1 MNFIIFCSLISFLG
15 TLIVMPTVIK
25 LAIKK
30 RLLTEGGGRNSHNGF
45 TPNIGGI
52 AITFGLLLS
61 NLFVLAYYLEQN
73 RTIIVDVDSVY
84 LLRSYLIITGSCILL
99 FIVGLAD
106 DLTSLSSRFRF
117 LVQLII
123 SFVLCYYGDV
133 RVESLN
139 GLFGIYELPYFVSL
153 VFSMIVAIFIINSFN
168 LTDGLDSLATTLGI
182 YILSSF
188 AVLFIMNN
196 NMYHAS
202 FALAGVC
209 SLLAFWF
216 YNRPPAKIFMG
227 DCGSLIIGF
236 IIAYCAIKLCNKPI
250 DFSGTINPVFIL
262 CILAYPSVDTLR
274 VFIVRILS
282 GKSPF
287 SADRNHIHHLLV
299 DKDFSHGWAAFFA
312 VSYPIILSSICFLIR
327 DHVTLSFIVMISLA
341 ILFIVLPMATFA
353 RSTTKKFLSFFK

>member
-1 MNFIIFCSLISFLG
+1 MNLILFSSLISFLG
-15 TLIVMPTVIK
+15 SLIVMPTVIK

-30 RLLTEGGGRNSHNGF
+30 RLLTAGGGRNSHEGF

-52 AITFGLLLS
+52 AIVFGLLLS
-61 NLFVLAYYLEQN
+61 NLFVLVYYLEQN
-73 RTIIVDVDSVY
+73 RTIIVDIDSVY
-84 LLRSYLIITGSCILL
+84 LLRSYLIITVSCILL

-123 SFVLCYYGDV
+123 AFIICYFGDV
-133 RVESLN
+133 RIESLS
-139 GLFGIYELPYFVSL
+139 GLFGIYELSYFVSL
-153 VFSMIVAIFIINSFN
+153 VFSIIVAIFIINSFN

-182 YILSSF
+182 CILSSF

-202 FALAGVC
+202 LALAGVC

-227 DCGSLIIGF
+227 DCGSLVIGF
-236 IIAYCAIKLCNKPI
+236 IIAYCAIKLCNIPI
-250 DFSGTINPVFIL
+250 DNSGTINPVFIL
-262 CILAYPSVDTLR
+262 CILAYPSIDTIR
-274 VFIVRILS
+274 VFLVRIFS

-287 SADRNHIHHLLV
+287 LADRNHIHHLLV
-299 DKDFSHGWAAFFA
+299 DKDFSHGWASFFT
-312 VSYPIILSSICFLIR
+312 VSYSIILSLICWFIR
-327 DHVTLSFIVMISLA
+327 DHITLSFIMMLSLA
-341 ILFIVLPMATFA
+341 ILFIVLPMASFA
-353 RSTTKKFLSFFK
+353 RSTTKKLLSFFK

>member
-1 MNFIIFCSLISFLG
+1 MNFIIFITSLISFLG

-30 RLLTEGGGRNSHNGF
+30 RLLTEGGGRNSHMMDLLQ
-45 TPNIGGI
+45 TLVVV

-133 RVESLN
+133 RIESLN

-153 VFSMIVAIFIINSFN
+153 VFSMIVTIFIINSFN

-250 DFSGTINPVFIL
+250 DFSGNINPVFISMYISL
-262 CILAYPSVDTLR
+262 
-274 VFIVRILS
+274 
-282 GKSPF
+282 PF
-287 SADRNHIHHLLV
+287 SRYI
-299 DKDFSHGWAAFFA
+299 
-312 VSYPIILSSICFLIR
+312 
-327 DHVTLSFIVMISLA
+327 
-341 ILFIVLPMATFA
+341 
-353 RSTTKKFLSFFK
+353 

>member
-1 MNFIIFCSLISFLG
+1 MNFILITSLISFLG

-45 TPNIGGI
+45 TPNIGGL
-52 AITFGLLLS
+52 AIFFGLLLS
-61 NLFVLAYYLEQN
+61 NLFVLAYYLEQD
-73 RTIIVDVDSVY
+73 RTIIIDADSVY
-84 LLRSYLIITGSCILL
+84 LLRSYLIITVSCILL

-106 DLTSLSSRFRF
+106 DLTSLSYRFRF

-123 SFVLCYYGDV
+123 TFVLTYYGDV
-133 RVESLN
+133 RIESLN

-153 VFSMIVAIFIINSFN
+153 FFSMIVAIFIINSFN
-168 LTDGLDSLATTLGI
+168 LTDGLDALATTLGVC
-182 YILSSF
+182 ILSSF
-188 AVLFIMNN
+188 AVLFIMDNDF
-196 NMYHAS
+196 YHA
-202 FALAGVC
+202 ALTLSGVC

-227 DCGSLIIGF
+227 DCGSLVIGF
-236 IIAYCAIKLCNKPI
+236 IIAYCAIKLCNTPI
-250 DFSGTINPVFIL
+250 DSSGTINPVFIL

-274 VFIVRILS
+274 VFIVRVLS

-299 DKDFSHGWAAFFA
+299 DKDFSHAWAAFFA
-312 VSYPIILSSICFLIR
+312 VSYSIILSSICWLIR
-327 DHVTLSFIVMISLA
+327 DHVTLSFIVMLSLA
-341 ILFIVLPMATFA
+341 ILFIVLPMASFT
-353 RSTTKKFLSFFK
+353 RSTTKKFLSLFQ

>member
-1 MNFIIFCSLISFLG
+1 MNLIILTSLISFLG

-61 NLFVLAYYLEQN
+61 NLFVLIYYLEQN
-73 RTIIVDVDSVY
+73 RTSTIDTDSVY
-84 LLRSYLIITGSCILL
+84 LLRSYLIITVSCILL

-123 SFVLCYYGDV
+123 SFVLSYYGDV
-133 RVESLN
+133 RIESLN

-153 VFSMIVAIFIINSFN
+153 FFSMIVAIFIINSFN
-168 LTDGLDSLATTLGI
+168 LTDGLDALATTLGV

-188 AVLFIMNN
+188 AVLFIMDNN
-196 NMYHAS
+196 FYHA
-202 FALAGVC
+202 ALAFSAVC
-209 SLLAFWF
+209 SLLAFLF

-227 DCGSLIIGF
+227 DCGSLVIGF

-274 VFIVRILS
+274 IFIVRVLS

-299 DKDFSHGWAAFFA
+299 DKDFSHAWAAFFA
-312 VSYPIILSSICFLIR
+312 VSYSMILSSICWLIR
-327 DHVTLSFIVMISLA
+327 DHVTLSFIVMLCLA
-341 ILFIVLPMATFA
+341 ILFIVLPMASFA
-353 RSTTKKFLSFFK
+353 RSTTKKFLSLFQ

>member
-1 MNFIIFCSLISFLG
+1 MNFILITSLISFLG

-45 TPNIGGI
+45 TPNIGGL
-52 AITFGLLLS
+52 AIFFGLLLS
-61 NLFVLAYYLEQN
+61 NLFVLAYYLEQD
-73 RTIIVDVDSVY
+73 RTIIIDADSVY
-84 LLRSYLIITGSCILL
+84 LLRSYLIITVSCILL

-106 DLTSLSSRFRF
+106 DLTSLSYRFRF

-123 SFVLCYYGDV
+123 TFVLTYYGDV
-133 RVESLN
+133 RIESLN

-153 VFSMIVAIFIINSFN
+153 FFSMIVAIFIINSFN
-168 LTDGLDSLATTLGI
+168 LTDGLDALATTLGVC
-182 YILSSF
+182 ILSSF
-188 AVLFIMNN
+188 AVLFIMDNDF
-196 NMYHAS
+196 YHA
-202 FALAGVC
+202 ALTLSGVC

-227 DCGSLIIGF
+227 DCGSLVIGF
-236 IIAYCAIKLCNKPI
+236 IIAYCAIKLCNTPI
-250 DFSGTINPVFIL
+250 DSSGTINPVFIL

-274 VFIVRILS
+274 VFIVRVLS

-299 DKDFSHGWAAFFA
+299 DKDFSHAWAAFFA
-312 VSYPIILSSICFLIR
+312 VSYSIILSSICWLIR
-327 DHVTLSFIVMISLA
+327 DHVTFSFIVMLSLA
-341 ILFIVLPMATFA
+341 ILFIVLPMASFV
-353 RSTTKKFLSFFK
+353 RSTTKKFLSLFQ

>member
-1 MNFIIFCSLISFLG
+1 
-15 TLIVMPTVIK
+15 
-25 LAIKK
+25 
-30 RLLTEGGGRNSHNGF
+30 
-45 TPNIGGI
+45 
-52 AITFGLLLS
+52 
-61 NLFVLAYYLEQN
+61 
-73 RTIIVDVDSVY
+73 
-84 LLRSYLIITGSCILL
+84 L

-123 SFVLCYYGDV
+123 SFVLSYYGDV
-133 RVESLN
+133 RIESLN

-196 NMYHAS
+196 NFYHA
-202 FALAGVC
+202 ALALSGVC

-312 VSYPIILSSICFLIR
+312 VSYPIILSSICWFIR
-327 DHVTLSFIVMISLA
+327 DHITLSFIVMISLA
-341 ILFIVLPMATFA
+341 ILFIVLPMASFA